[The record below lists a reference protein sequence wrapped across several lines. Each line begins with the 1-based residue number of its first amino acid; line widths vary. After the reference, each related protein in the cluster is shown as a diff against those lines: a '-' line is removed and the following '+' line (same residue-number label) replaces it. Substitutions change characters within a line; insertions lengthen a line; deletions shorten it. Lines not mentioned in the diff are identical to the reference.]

1 MQYTLMCFIC
11 TALHQY
17 YDNTSPSSRQCDKT
31 LNVTFQNTTLKHIK
45 ENCILLFTP
54 MGATTCF
61 KKWRR
66 SMGCNSMFYA
76 DFGIAFPVVIVL
88 SNISMIHRY
97 FLDLVVP
104 SYNWSVKDEYKC
116 T

>member
-1 MQYTLMCFIC
+1 
-11 TALHQY
+11 
-17 YDNTSPSSRQCDKT
+17 
-31 LNVTFQNTTLKHIK
+31 
-45 ENCILLFTP
+45 
-54 MGATTCF
+54 
-61 KKWRR
+61 
-66 SMGCNSMFYA
+66 MGCNSMLYA